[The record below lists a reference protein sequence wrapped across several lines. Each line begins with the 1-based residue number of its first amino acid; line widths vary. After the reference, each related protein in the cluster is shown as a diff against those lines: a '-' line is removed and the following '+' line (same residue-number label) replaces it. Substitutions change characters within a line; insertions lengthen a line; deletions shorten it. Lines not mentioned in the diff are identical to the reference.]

1 MDDFTIF
8 TSFCLLNRCVFDSFC
23 YWFLIKFLKLAI
35 ITRVFQLIFVKLLIV
50 FIIIRQDA
58 PLGISGRANLYATVG
73 L

>member
-1 MDDFTIF
+1 M
-8 TSFCLLNRCVFDSFC
+8 SFLNVIPCLVLV
-23 YWFLIKFLKLAI
+23 LAI

-58 PLGISGRANLYATVG
+58 LLGISSRANLYATVG